1 MKKHIEKHIKKHMKK
16 ISGSRIV
23 AAVLMVLMVLSSVVC
38 MSCCSSKVKTYNVDY
53 CGGKS
58 FYTDAEDAYRPGE
71 EVTLYYHIV
80 ATDTDYSFYLDG
92 ELLNVT
98 YDAYNGYVI
107 RFTMPEHDVKLE
119 CEMKNTMEYIPET
132 EPESENMPEDTS
144 ETESESNNAAEY
156 EPETKSKIKNKKT
169 DVSDTEPEISVYWAY
184 DVLSQYPDYE
194 EFIAD
199 ESGQQESV
207 VFTTNVD
214 VSNFKVTALTLE
226 DVSEDGKITFSVEDL
241 YVLDTLTPERPLVA
255 AIPFFGA
262 IPTYGISYEDND
274 GTVRN
279 FTVEVSGKDGSLILQ
294 EF

>member
-1 MKKHIEKHIKKHMKK
+1 MHMRKYMEKHMKK
-16 ISGSRIV
+16 ISVSRIA
-23 AAVLMVLMVLSSVVC
+23 AAVLMVILILNSAVC
-38 MSCCSSKVKTYNVDY
+38 MSGCSPKVKTYNVDY

-71 EVTLYYHIV
+71 EVTLYYHII

-98 YDAYNGYVI
+98 YDAYKGYVI

-132 EPESENMPEDTS
+132 EPE
-144 ETESESNNAAEY
+144 
-156 EPETKSKIKNKKT
+156 
-169 DVSDTEPEISVYWAY
+169 ISVYWAS

-214 VSNFKVTALTLE
+214 VSNFMVTALTLE